1 MRNAINAVREKL
13 VSIHVEKY
21 GGHLGAKIQYKSL
34 YDANNSKKKDAF
46 INDLKQLAPLG
57 RRLWDLLLQDKP
69 DQRRKLRDEILKKPS
84 TIQVSRTAGSKFIFP
99 WALVY
104 DIPLESNIKKFIPC
118 PFLGQ
123 WEGASNAVNRDE
135 PACPYE
141 DEHKKNTICPFG
153 FWGFKHIIEQPPSM
167 PEGRNLPVKISSG
180 NQPPDLIVGIS
191 KDLDEQMTAKHLN
204 RIKAELKQFSVEGLD
219 SLDSI
224 EAALAQPKLEVVYFY
239 CHGRR
244 EELPGATE
252 PIPYL
257 GVGTEEMLSPGDII
271 TWDDADWDERHW
283 RDTSPLVFING
294 CHTAE
299 LTPESLASFVDAF
312 AGAYAAGVIGTEI
325 LMHQQVASEAG
336 FEFLNQFQ
344 NRNSVGK
351 ALQWMRIG
359 LLLKGNLM
367 GLAYTPYC
375 SAELQLS

>member
-1 MRNAINAVREKL
+1 
-13 VSIHVEKY
+13 
-21 GGHLGAKIQYKSL
+21 
-34 YDANNSKKKDAF
+34 
-46 INDLKQLAPLG
+46 
-57 RRLWDLLLQDKP
+57 
-69 DQRRKLRDEILKKPS
+69 
-84 TIQVSRTAGSKFIFP
+84 
-99 WALVY
+99 
-104 DIPLESNIKKFIPC
+104 
-118 PFLGQ
+118 
-123 WEGASNAVNRDE
+123 
-135 PACPYE
+135 
-141 DEHKKNTICPFG
+141 
-153 FWGFKHIIEQPPSM
+153 M